1 MKTMRKM
8 TGWATLVVVLL
19 VAGTANAA
27 VMAIITKAGTGQQL
41 KGSVK
46 WQATTK
52 QYVVQP
58 EGSPVQYKLS
68 PSDVADIQ
76 VARPPELDVAIKQV
90 RSGNYA
96 RALPVLEEIMKEY
109 TMLQHDVAAAQY
121 LAYSYLKTKE
131 PRKAVAMCD
140 KVMSS
145 NPKAA
150 QDEQFAGIYWQAL
163 LETEQYIKLNQALSI
178 AIEGGSRQ
186 LAAVAQIRRG
196 DMARQKGDLDSALI
210 DGYLRTVVFFQGI
223 KSVQPEALYK
233 AAKCF
238 EEKGQHAYA
247 EKMRKEL
254 LSSYPQSEQ
263 ARQLRSG
270 A

>member
-1 MKTMRKM
+1 MKTMRKI
-8 TGWATLVVVLL
+8 TGLTTLIATLL
-19 VAGTANAA
+19 VAGMANAA
-27 VMAIITKAGTGQQL
+27 VMAIITKAGTGQEL

-46 WQATTK
+46 WQATTR
-52 QYVVQP
+52 QYVIQP

-68 PSDVADIQ
+68 PSDVAHIQ
-76 VARPPELDVAIKQV
+76 VERPPQLDSAIKQV

-96 RALPVLEEIMKEY
+96 RALPVLETIMKEY
-109 TMLQHDVAAAQY
+109 TMLEHDVTAAQY
-121 LAYSYLKTKE
+121 LAHSYLKTKE

-163 LETEQYIKLNQALSI
+163 LETDQYIKLNKALGI

-186 LAAVAQIRRG
+186 LAAVAQIKRG
-196 DMARQKGDLDSALI
+196 DIAKQKGDLDNALI

-223 KSVQPEALYK
+223 KSVQPEALFK
-233 AAKCF
+233 AAQCF
-238 EEKGQHAYA
+238 EEKGQHSYA

-263 ARQLRSG
+263 ARQLRGG